1 MIRKNWA
8 LPALAFP
15 IVVLL
20 IWTAVL
26 QYLSLTAP
34 RVMVTVEGYDPRSL
48 ISGHYLELQPDW
60 TRTDCNTFGGQ
71 TCPKDKFEKVYRFYL
86 PEDVA
91 PQLERMINR
100 TRPLMQLEFALADG
114 KPLVREL
121 RIDKRHWSDWYRE
134 QMKNVKE

>member
-20 IWTAVL
+20 IWTVGL

-48 ISGHYLELQPDW
+48 ISGHYLECSLTGRERIVKHSADKPVRRINLKKF
-60 TRTDCNTFGGQ
+60 TVSTFR
-71 TCPKDKFEKVYRFYL
+71 K
-86 PEDVA
+86 
-91 PQLERMINR
+91 M
-100 TRPLMQLEFALADG
+100 
-114 KPLVREL
+114 L
-121 RIDKRHWSDWYRE
+121 RRSL
-134 QMKNVKE
+134 NG

>member
-20 IWTAVL
+20 IWTAGL

-60 TRTDCNTFGGQ
+60 TRTDCKTFGGQ

-86 PEDVA
+86 RSE
-91 PQLERMINR
+91 EH
-100 TRPLMQLEFALADG
+100 TS
-114 KPLVREL
+114 EL
-121 RIDKRHWSDWYRE
+121 QSL
-134 QMKNVKE
+134 

>member
-20 IWTAVL
+20 IWTAGL

-60 TRTDCNTFGGQ
+60 TRTDCKTFGGQ
-71 TCPKDKFEKVYRFYL
+71 TCPKDKFEKKIG
-86 PEDVA
+86 E
-91 PQLERMINR
+91 
-100 TRPLMQLEFALADG
+100 
-114 KPLVREL
+114 
-121 RIDKRHWSDWYRE
+121 
-134 QMKNVKE
+134 

>member
-48 ISGHYLELQPDW
+48 ISGHYLEL
-60 TRTDCNTFGGQ
+60 
-71 TCPKDKFEKVYRFYL
+71 
-86 PEDVA
+86 
-91 PQLERMINR
+91 
-100 TRPLMQLEFALADG
+100 
-114 KPLVREL
+114 
-121 RIDKRHWSDWYRE
+121 
-134 QMKNVKE
+134 